1 MRRLKSVPRK
11 SSETESESVKSCSLR
26 QHFSAI
32 IGAPVLGIKKG
43 EGSFLVITFGV
54 ASASHELWVYMCDW
68 ELRGP
73 RNALIACSETVSAQS
88 ASSIDVLNG
97 LHLADIRSN
106 DKQTELC
113 LVFDGEY
120 MLFLDDASDIYGSGS
135 EMLVFF
141 EGGKHVN
148 TFLSPG
154 GVRPRLEDC

>member
-1 MRRLKSVPRK
+1 MPRK
-11 SSETESESVKSCSLR
+11 SSETESESVKGCSLR
-26 QHFSAI
+26 QQFSAV
-32 IGAPVLGIKKG
+32 IGAPVVGIKKG
-43 EGSFLVITFGV
+43 EGSFLFITFGI
-54 ASASHELWVYMCDW
+54 ATASHELWVYMCDW

-73 RNALIACSETVSAQS
+73 GNALIACSETISTQGAPS
-88 ASSIDVLNG
+88 LCVLNG

-106 DKQTELC
+106 DNQTELC

-154 GVRPRLEDC
+154 GVRPLLEDC